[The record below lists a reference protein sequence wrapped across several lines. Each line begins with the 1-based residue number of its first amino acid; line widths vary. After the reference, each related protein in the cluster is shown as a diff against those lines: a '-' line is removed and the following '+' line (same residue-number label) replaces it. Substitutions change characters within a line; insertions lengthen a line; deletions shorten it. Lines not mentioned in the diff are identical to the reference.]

1 MNMLDELPSNQ
12 WPKVEGM
19 VVVEER
25 SSKQRPEMEG
35 KDMVDERP
43 SKQRTEVEGMDMVE
57 DTTTTEVDA
66 KVVEREHEGV
76 ILAKHLTN
84 NEAERC

>member
-1 MNMLDELPSNQ
+1 
-12 WPKVEGM
+12 V
-19 VVVEER
+19 
-25 SSKQRPEMEG
+25 EG

>member
-25 SSKQRPEMEG
+25 SSKQRPEVEG

-43 SKQRTEVEGMDMVE
+43 SKQRIEVE
-57 DTTTTEVDA
+57 DTMTTEVDA
-66 KVVEREHEGV
+66 KVVER
-76 ILAKHLTN
+76 
-84 NEAERC
+84 